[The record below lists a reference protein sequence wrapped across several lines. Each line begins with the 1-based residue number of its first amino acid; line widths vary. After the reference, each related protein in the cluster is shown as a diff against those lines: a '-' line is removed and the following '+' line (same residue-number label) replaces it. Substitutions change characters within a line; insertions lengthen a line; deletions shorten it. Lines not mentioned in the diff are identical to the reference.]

1 MYEQIRT
8 KKEAEECLNGLC
20 SIYKIKIEYTNEI
33 KIMIECIECIKH
45 LINACNILDADIA
58 STVANINTATEL
70 FKVNSQLWEKIRIME
85 EIIW

>member
-1 MYEQIRT
+1 MYEYIVN

-20 SIYKIKIEYTNEI
+20 SVYKIKIEYTNEI

-45 LINACNILDADIA
+45 IINACNLLDVNIT

-70 FKVNSQLWEKIRIME
+70 FKLNSQLWEKIRIME
-85 EIIW
+85 EL